1 MSKIIYITGGERSGK
16 SSFAQ
21 KKGLELSTHPIYLA
35 TARIWDSDFK
45 KRVEHL
51 QQDRDER
58 WTTIEEEKYISSH
71 DFTGQVVVLDC
82 ITLWLT
88 NLFTDNTFVVDETIK
103 QAVEEFEKLTKQECT
118 FIIVSNE
125 IGMGVHADTLSV
137 RKFTEIQGRINQLI
151 ASKATDVF
159 LMISGIPIKIK

>member
-1 MSKIIYITGGERSGK
+1 
-16 SSFAQ
+16 
-21 KKGLELSTHPIYLA
+21 
-35 TARIWDSDFK
+35 
-45 KRVEHL
+45 
-51 QQDRDER
+51 
-58 WTTIEEEKYISSH
+58 EEEKYISSH
-71 DFTGQVVVLDC
+71 DFTGKVVVLDC

-88 NLFTDNTFVVDETIK
+88 NLFTDNKFVVDETIK

>member
-1 MSKIIYITGGERSGK
+1 MAKIIYITGGERSGK

-45 KRVEHL
+45 KRVEHH

-58 WTTIEEEKYISSH
+58 WTTIEEEKFISKI
-71 DFTGQVVVLDC
+71 DFNEKVVVIDC

-88 NLFTDNTFVVDETIK
+88 NIYTDNKYKVEETIK
-103 QAVEEFEKLTKQECT
+103 QAVEEFEKLITQDCT
-118 FIIVSNE
+118 LIIVSNE

-151 ASKATDVF
+151 AHHATEAF

>member
-45 KRVEHL
+45 KRVEHH

-58 WTTIEEEKYISSH
+58 WTTIEEEK
-71 DFTGQVVVLDC
+71 
-82 ITLWLT
+82 
-88 NLFTDNTFVVDETIK
+88 
-103 QAVEEFEKLTKQECT
+103 
-118 FIIVSNE
+118 
-125 IGMGVHADTLSV
+125 
-137 RKFTEIQGRINQLI
+137 
-151 ASKATDVF
+151 
-159 LMISGIPIKIK
+159 